1 MGLMELVFNRPV
13 DLLHKILDNR
23 MAHSLLEE
31 FFQRYGSGEAAAM
44 CLLLAARLIPTEG
57 NSISS
62 AVAER
67 AAEAFEDPRLVG
79 LPQMQG
85 SAATTSPVGSS
96 ALGFNMGQVVQ
107 EAIPIYSGAHEGL
120 CLCTGRL
127 LLPVWELPVIMM
139 KGDLNSDDKDGGVAS
154 CRISV
159 DAMQSLEEKLRAL
172 EHFLR
177 ARRNQ
182 RRGHYG
188 RIFGVG
194 DMPGF
199 FSGLESVSKNLFDAP
214 RGPIMQAPTP
224 KRQRVPYSPAEL
236 SVMEVGD
243 LFHAV
248 CVCIL

>member
-1 MGLMELVFNRPV
+1 
-13 DLLHKILDNR
+13 
-23 MAHSLLEE
+23 
-31 FFQRYGSGEAAAM
+31 
-44 CLLLAARLIPTEG
+44 
-57 NSISS
+57 
-62 AVAER
+62 
-67 AAEAFEDPRLVG
+67 
-79 LPQMQG
+79 
-85 SAATTSPVGSS
+85 
-96 ALGFNMGQVVQ
+96 
-107 EAIPIYSGAHEGL
+107 
-120 CLCTGRL
+120 
-127 LLPVWELPVIMM
+127 MM
-139 KGDLNSDDKDGGVAS
+139 KGDPNSDDKDGGVAS

-199 FSGLESVSKNLFDAP
+199 FSGGSLESVSKNLFDAP

-243 LFHAV
+243 LFHTLR
-248 CVCIL
+248 VCIL